1 MAPLTLRGKCNV
13 LRHCLMS
20 ALKEYFDNNIS
31 RKSCI
36 FIIFIYDEGFVR
48 LSIVAMVIA
57 MDAAIVETT

>member
-1 MAPLTLRGKCNV
+1 MADAPLTLRGKCNV
-13 LRHCLMS
+13 LRHVS
-20 ALKEYFDNNIS
+20 ALKKYFDNIS
-31 RKSCI
+31 RKTCI